1 MYVWLSYFS
10 LALSRSITE
19 ISSWSSIQFGM
30 IEKKKGGQLYTV
42 HHVQKILNKLM
53 KQAQNGLAIQLF
65 VFSDLETQC
74 YYSGTHI
81 TLTLLVGYSA

>member
-1 MYVWLSYFS
+1 MVIHTIWND
-10 LALSRSITE
+10 RE
-19 ISSWSSIQFGM
+19 EKRWSTI
-30 IEKKKGGQLYTV
+30 YTV